1 MEAALTA
8 AAAAFRGGSLVRAP
22 VAYGCARGP
31 RRVVGSGLA
40 APGRRR
46 ALVAVAALPEP
57 LEPAQEGAVSP
68 AREAD
73 DEEELEVHGD
83 AAADA
88 TTEASSPS
96 STPGKT
102 VRVRF
107 VLPKECPFGQSF
119 HLVGDDPALGLWDPE
134 ESVALQ
140 WAEGHVWIA
149 EKDLPANKLIDFKFL
164 LRDTS
169 GKFQWQDGPNRRLQT
184 CEAASTLVVYEDWS
198 DVKNQKIEEEGNASI
213 GIGNAVVSDE
223 NESKKDSVVE
233 DELQM
238 DDNKEVE
245 QEESV
250 VAEEDQKSAFAT
262 NDSDQ
267 GDSVKA
273 YKADPPKPFL
283 REELKMQGQ
292 LKKEK
297 ENGYTPFAESYAEK
311 AAEEIISSEDGAPV
325 ENGLTNAYEHD
336 FLWGW
341 KALQQLLMN
350 LGFKM
355 DTS

>member
-8 AAAAFRGGSLVRAP
+8 AAAFRGRSLVRPP
-22 VAYGCARGP
+22 VAYGCAREP
-31 RRVVGSGLA
+31 RRVVGSGL
-40 APGRRR
+40 GRRR
-46 ALVAVAALPEP
+46 RLVTVAALPEP
-57 LEPAQEGAVSP
+57 LEPVPSPAQEGAVSP
-68 AREAD
+68 APEAD

-83 AAADA
+83 AADA
-88 TTEASSPS
+88 ESSSPS

-140 WAEGHVWIA
+140 WAEGHVWVA
-149 EKDLPANKLIDFKFL
+149 EKDLPANKLIEFKFL

-169 GKFQWQDGPNRRLQT
+169 GTFQWQDGPNRRLQT

-198 DVKNQKIEEEGNASI
+198 DVKNQKIEEEGNTSI
-213 GIGNAVVSDE
+213 GIGDAVVSDE
-223 NESKKDSVVE
+223 KESKKDSVVE

-245 QEESV
+245 QDESV
-250 VAEEDQKSAFAT
+250 VAEKDEKSAFAT

-267 GDSVKA
+267 GDSVIKA
-273 YKADPPKPFL
+273 YKADPPKPFP

-292 LKKEK
+292 LNKEK
-297 ENGYTPFAESYAEK
+297 ENGCTPFADESYAEK
-311 AAEEIISSEDGAPV
+311 TAEENITSEDGAPV